1 VRGPAVVLGLAL
13 LGAVALGLLVHP
25 VLALAP
31 LVIPGLPAGLM
42 AWETWRYGDPYDLT
56 LPPRRGRNVGPH
68 E

>member
-1 VRGPAVVLGLAL
+1 MRGPCAVHAVAVVLAVLAWR
-13 LGAVALGLLVHP
+13 VHP

-31 LVIPGLPAGLM
+31 LVILGLPAGLM

-56 LPPRRGRNVGPH
+56 LPPLRGWNVGPH